1 MNDLKIGIIGGKG
14 AMGRWFQ
21 TYFKQDGYPVFISD
35 LDTRLSN
42 AELAV
47 RCDMVILS
55 IPVQTAVSVADEIGP
70 LMKKHQLLL
79 DICSLKEKIVEAMLR
94 STEAEVIGAHPMF
107 GPFTDDIHG
116 QNVILCP
123 ARCHQWKHRLE
134 KMFQTRGANICYMQP
149 AVHDKH
155 MAVAQGLTHFLNVC
169 MGKTLQLLN
178 IVPEEAMHYS
188 TPIFRLNLD
197 LIGRLFAQDLDL
209 YATLIGDNPYVNE
222 VLQIFM
228 EAMYQSQEHM
238 LGGGKEKKIEFME
251 EIQSFLGDFCQKG
264 LKESSY
270 ALEALWTT
278 TENNR
283 S

>member
-1 MNDLKIGIIGGKG
+1 
-14 AMGRWFQ
+14 
-21 TYFKQDGYPVFISD
+21 
-35 LDTRLSN
+35 
-42 AELAV
+42 
-47 RCDMVILS
+47 
-55 IPVQTAVSVADEIGP
+55 
-70 LMKKHQLLL
+70 
-79 DICSLKEKIVEAMLR
+79 
-94 STEAEVIGAHPMF
+94 
-107 GPFTDDIHG
+107 
-116 QNVILCP
+116 
-123 ARCHQWKHRLE
+123 
-134 KMFQTRGANICYMQP
+134 
-149 AVHDKH
+149 

-228 EAMYQSQEHM
+228 EAMHQSQEHM